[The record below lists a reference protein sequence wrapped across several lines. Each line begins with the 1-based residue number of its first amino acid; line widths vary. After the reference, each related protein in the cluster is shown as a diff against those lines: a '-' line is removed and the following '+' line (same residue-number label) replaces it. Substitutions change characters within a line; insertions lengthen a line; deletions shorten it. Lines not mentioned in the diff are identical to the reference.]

1 MIKLRQGEGQ
11 RVIASIATFSFVAL
25 FHGIMNEVLL
35 KVCSRDIHSFTG
47 GNQPNVLIWVG
58 LNWLGIM
65 LESFSFSLNK
75 HKYYQSIRDCI
86 GARSERRLCAF
97 LSTFLLIMS
106 CISCYYFLRGIEV
119 CILAPKIQ
127 LDTIY
132 YFLLV
137 CQCYCN
143 KN

>member
-1 MIKLRQGEGQ
+1 M
-11 RVIASIATFSFVAL
+11 
-25 FHGIMNEVLL
+25 
-35 KVCSRDIHSFTG
+35 
-47 GNQPNVLIWVG
+47 LIWVG

-143 KN
+143 KNSIAIFMGRIRTFILFNVLWGSSSHGIQPTFFIS